1 MRLVFFQEVVYL
13 LKCGQK
19 ALQGGF
25 YLRFI
30 FLLQAF
36 FKKFEANEKFSDCKR
51 KFSHGEIIT

>member
-19 ALQGGF
+19 VSQTSL

-30 FLLQAF
+30 FFLQAF
-36 FKKFEANEKFSDCKR
+36 FKKFKANEKFSDCKR